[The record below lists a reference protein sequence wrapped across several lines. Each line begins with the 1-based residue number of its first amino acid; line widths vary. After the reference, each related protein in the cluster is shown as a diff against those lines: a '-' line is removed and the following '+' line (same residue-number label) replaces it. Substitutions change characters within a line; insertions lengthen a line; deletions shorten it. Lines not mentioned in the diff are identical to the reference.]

1 MTLVSIIITS
11 YNKALYLEQA
21 VKSALAQTYSN
32 IECIIVD
39 DGSTDNTEEI
49 AQQLIVKYPQVQY
62 YIKPNGGISSA
73 RNFGNTKAKGK
84 WIQFLDADDWI
95 HEDKIRYQ
103 LECLQSISEEEFF
116 TYSDYQRVYV
126 DNNNQII
133 KYVSH
138 QIGQLSK
145 EELINRLL
153 ICPDFLADSS
163 FPLLQQAMLFKKSIF
178 DKYQF
183 DETLKACEDRE
194 LMVDLL
200 MNDNISYVYTPMIA
214 AFYRKHTANL
224 TDNSFLMRESYIR
237 YFEIV
242 KQKHQDAINLNAE
255 SLNLLVEKTIE
266 LKEAD
271 SLSRVS
277 KLISYPIYIFDKKIK
292 VTNSFMLKALYNLR
306 LTLPDFILYKH
317 RRGPRSQKVIAWLS
331 KVFKIE

>member
-103 LECLQSISEEEFF
+103 LECLQNAEQEIFA
-116 TYSDYQRVYV
+116 YADYQRVYV
-126 DNNNQII
+126 DNTNQVI
-133 KYVSH
+133 KRISH
-138 QIGQLSK
+138 QVGKLSK

-153 ICPDFLADSS
+153 ICPDFLANSP
-163 FPLLQQAMLFKKSIF
+163 FPLLQQAMLFKKTIF
-178 DKYQF
+178 DAYQF
-183 DETLKACEDRE
+183 DEKLKACEDRE
-194 LMVDLL
+194 LVLDLL
-200 MNDNISYVYTPMIA
+200 MNDIPYVYTPIIG
-214 AFYRKHTANL
+214 AFYRKHASNL
-224 TDNSFLMRESYIR
+224 TDNGSLMRESYVG
-237 YFEIV
+237 YFEVV
-242 KQKHQDAINLNAE
+242 KQKHQDLISLNTE
-255 SLNLLVEKTIE
+255 SLDLLVEKAIE
-266 LKEAD
+266 LKETD
-271 SLSRVS
+271 LLRRISRLVEF
-277 KLISYPIYIFDKKIK
+277 PIYIFDGKIK
-292 VTNSFMLKALYNLR
+292 VNNYLMLKAFYNIR
-306 LTLPDFILYKH
+306 LALPDFILYKH
-317 RRGPRSQKVIAWLS
+317 RRGPRSQKLIAWFS
-331 KVFKIE
+331 KVFNR